1 MVNTHKKQHTIPKSY
16 LAAWLEP
23 NTTPGQDPA
32 IFRISKQSKE
42 VRRRSPANS
51 FTETDRYTVR
61 LQDGTRD
68 LTVEHTLGDIESDF
82 QGALDTIRLKQ
93 PLTVIERARIC
104 AFTAAMMGRS
114 KQQGDWL
121 LKQQRDHLELVK
133 ELERTHNAE
142 PIASR
147 ELEDALKNYHAQVV
161 VVAIESITPVLF
173 GMNLTILT
181 TDDPLGFITSDAP
194 AVMYN
199 PKTYALGAFT
209 GSLGWL
215 KWTWK

>member
-1 MVNTHKKQHTIPKSY
+1 MVNTHKKQHTIPKLY

-23 NTTPGQDPA
+23 NTPPGQDPA
-32 IFRISKQSKE
+32 IFRISKETKE
-42 VRRRSPANS
+42 VGRRSPGNS
-51 FTETDRYTVR
+51 FTESDRYTVH

-68 LTVEHTLGDIESDF
+68 LTVEHTLGDIENDF
-82 QGALDTIRLKQ
+82 QSALDTVRLKQ
-93 PLTVIERARIC
+93 PLTVLERAKIC

-147 ELEDALKNYHAQVV
+147 DLEDALKNYHAQVV

-181 TDDPLGFITSDAP
+181 TDDPSGLSLPMHQQLCTTLKFMSSG
-194 AVMYN
+194 V
-199 PKTYALGAFT
+199 FT
-209 GSLGWL
+209 GTLGSL
-215 KWTWK
+215 KRTWK